1 MRDRHNWAGSK
12 HPKTCSCIKC
22 ENKLSE
28 IKKPLKKKR
37 KAKSLRGSKKK
48 IISDD
53 SSNTTIQD
61 VDEFLKSTDLSDF

>member
-28 IKKPLKKKR
+28 TKNPLKKKR

-48 IISDD
+48 NIY
-53 SSNTTIQD
+53 
-61 VDEFLKSTDLSDF
+61 